1 MSIRIDC
8 KKHKFSKLPMQAVLN
23 SKTMD
28 TDWNYI
34 PLGIIDDSK
43 QSVVG
48 WHMKDYADT
57 ERIGAVG
64 GSLLLIGGVGSGTSV
79 VEKSILYHMNKF
91 RPNFQIIGADILRT
105 PNSKPE
111 FCKLGDKIDI
121 VLQDRQVIA
130 DALLTLQRLM
140 MNRFRLME
148 KAKVSNYFK
157 ISGRKVPYYI
167 FNGKTYQF
175 DKLFEVEACLENQE
189 AGESQGDNYPYEKHI
204 DMMTIEDI
212 YKTLRDKPEISLTVN
227 GQKLG
232 RLAVEETTG
241 ILIPQDITMFLPN
254 FQFLMDSDDYTSV
267 DKIKYN
273 LSSIMRLGKAAGIS
287 IVLGVNKL
295 SSKAIPSD
303 LLDNIQTII
312 VLGDFDQITSIRAFG
327 RDLSDESRPDIRGR
341 GIIRVY
347 SHIHAIQIFDKII
360 L

>member
-8 KKHKFSKLPMQAVLN
+8 KKNKFSKLPMQAVLN

-34 PLGIIDDSK
+34 PLGIIGDSK

-64 GSLLLIGGVGSGTSV
+64 GSLLLLGGVGSGTSV

-91 RPNFQIIGADILRT
+91 RSNFQIIGADILRT
-105 PNSKPE
+105 PNSQPE
-111 FCKLGDKIDI
+111 FCQLRDKLDI

-130 DALLTLQRLM
+130 DALLTLQGLM

-157 ISGRKVPYYI
+157 ISGRKVPYYT
-167 FNGKTYQF
+167 FNGETYQF
-175 DKLFEVEACLENQE
+175 DKLFEVETCLENQK
-189 AGESQGDNYPYEKHI
+189 NRCPNEKHI

-212 YKTLRDKPEISLTVN
+212 YKTLRDKPEIFLTVH

-232 RLAVEETTG
+232 RLDIEETTG
-241 ILIPQDITMFLPN
+241 VLIPQDITIFLPN
-254 FQFLMDSDDYTSV
+254 FQFLMDSEDYTSV

-295 SSKAIPSD
+295 SSKVIPSD

-347 SHIHAIQIFDKII
+347 SNIHAIQIFDKII

>member
-8 KKHKFSKLPMQAVLN
+8 KKNKFSKLPMQAVLN

-48 WHMKDYADT
+48 WHMKDYANT
-57 ERIGAVG
+57 ERMGAVG

-91 RPNFQIIGADILRT
+91 RSNFQTIGIDILR
-105 PNSKPE
+105 SE
-111 FCKLGDKIDI
+111 YCGWRDSLDI
-121 VLQDRQVIA
+121 ILQDRPSIA
-130 DALLTLQRLM
+130 SALVSLHRLM

-148 KAKVSNYFK
+148 NAKVNNYFK
-157 ISGRKVPYYI
+157 ISGRKVPYYA
-167 FNGKTYQF
+167 FNGEKYQF
-175 DKLFEVEACLENQE
+175 DKLFEVEVCITNQKDGCL
-189 AGESQGDNYPYEKHI
+189 DEKHI
-204 DMMTIEDI
+204 VIMTIGEI
-212 YKTLRDKPEISLTVN
+212 YKTLQEKQETSLTVS
-227 GQKLG
+227 GQKLT
-232 RLAVEETTG
+232 LSDIEETTG
-241 ILIPQDITMFLPN
+241 ILIPQDITMFFKDFHML
-254 FQFLMDSDDYTSV
+254 LDSEDYTSV
-267 DKIKYN
+267 ETIKTN
-273 LSSIMRLGKAAGIS
+273 LASIMRIGKAAGIS

>member
-8 KKHKFSKLPMQAVLN
+8 KKNKFSKLPMQAVLN
-23 SKTMD
+23 SKTMG

-43 QSVVG
+43 KSVIG

-91 RPNFQIIGADILRT
+91 RSNFQIIGADILRT
-105 PNSKPE
+105 PNSQPE
-111 FCKLGDKIDI
+111 FCHLRDKLDI
-121 VLQDRQVIA
+121 FLQDRQVIA

-157 ISGRKVPYYI
+157 ISGRKVPYYT
-167 FNGKTYQF
+167 FNGETYQF
-175 DKLFEVEACLENQE
+175 DKLFEVESYLENQKNMCP
-189 AGESQGDNYPYEKHI
+189 DEKHI

-212 YKTLRDKPEISLTVN
+212 YKTLRDKPEMSLTVN

-232 RLAVEETTG
+232 RLDIEETTG

-254 FQFLMDSDDYTSV
+254 FQFLMDCEDYTSV

>member
-8 KKHKFSKLPMQAVLN
+8 KKNKFSKLPMQAVLN

-43 QSVVG
+43 KSVIG

-91 RPNFQIIGADILRT
+91 RSNFQTIGADILRT
-105 PNSKPE
+105 PNSQPE
-111 FCKLGDKIDI
+111 FCHLRDKLDI
-121 VLQDRQVIA
+121 VLQDRQDIA

-157 ISGRKVPYYI
+157 ISGRKVPYYT
-167 FNGKTYQF
+167 FNGETYQF
-175 DKLFEVEACLENQE
+175 DKLFEVESYLENQE
-189 AGESQGDNYPYEKHI
+189 AEESRGDRCPGEKHI

-212 YKTLRDKPEISLTVN
+212 YKTLQDKPEISLTVN

-232 RLAVEETTG
+232 RLDIEETIE

-254 FQFLMDSDDYTSV
+254 FQCLMDSEDYTSV

-347 SHIHAIQIFDKII
+347 SNIHAIQIFDKII

>member
-8 KKHKFSKLPMQAVLN
+8 KKQKFSKLPMQAVLN
-23 SKTMD
+23 SKTMG

-48 WHMKDYADT
+48 WHMQDYADT

-91 RPNFQIIGADILRT
+91 RSNFQIIGADILKT
-105 PNSKPE
+105 PNSQPE
-111 FCKLGDKIDI
+111 FCQLGDKIDI

-157 ISGRKVPYYI
+157 ISGRKVPYYT
-167 FNGKTYQF
+167 FNGETYQF
-175 DKLFEVEACLENQE
+175 DKLFEVEACLENQK
-189 AGESQGDNYPYEKHI
+189 NMCPNEKHI
-204 DMMTIEDI
+204 EIMTIEDI
-212 YKTLRDKPEISLTVN
+212 YKTLLDKPESSLTVN

-232 RLAVEETTG
+232 RLDIEETTG
-241 ILIPQDITMFLPN
+241 VLIPQDITIFLPN
-254 FQFLMDSDDYTSV
+254 FQFLMDSEDYVSV

>member
-8 KKHKFSKLPMQAVLN
+8 KKNKLSKLPMQAILN

-28 TDWNYI
+28 TDWDYI
-34 PLGIIDDSK
+34 PLGIIDNSK

-48 WHMKDYADT
+48 WHMKGYADT
-57 ERIGAVG
+57 ERLGAVG

-91 RPNFQIIGADILRT
+91 RPNFQTIGVDILQSEYCGWRD
-105 PNSKPE
+105 S
-111 FCKLGDKIDI
+111 LDI
-121 VLQDRQVIA
+121 ILQDRPSIA
-130 DALLTLQRLM
+130 SALVSLHRLM

-148 KAKVSNYFK
+148 NAKVNNYFK
-157 ISGRKVPYYI
+157 ISGRKVPYYA
-167 FNGKTYQF
+167 FNGEKYQF
-175 DKLFEVEACLENQE
+175 DKLFEVEVCITNQKDGCL
-189 AGESQGDNYPYEKHI
+189 DEKHI
-204 DMMTIEDI
+204 VMMTIGEI
-212 YKTLRDKPEISLTVN
+212 YKTLQEKQETSLTVS
-227 GQKLG
+227 GQKLT
-232 RLAVEETTG
+232 LSDIEETTG
-241 ILIPQDITMFLPN
+241 ILIPQDITMFFKDFHML
-254 FQFLMDSDDYTSV
+254 LDSEDYTSV
-267 DKIKYN
+267 ETIKTN
-273 LSSIMRLGKAAGIS
+273 LASIMRIGKAAGIS

-347 SHIHAIQIFDKII
+347 SNIHAIQIFDKII
-360 L
+360 Q